1 MRSEA
6 TQFCPQLMKQP
17 LIAACTACSSVGVVA
32 DDERVLAAELHH
44 HRRHALGARLHD
56 APSVADRADEQDHVD
71 GGARQRGAGLAE
83 ALHGLDEVGIVTRVL
98 HHRRAAHR

>member
-6 TQFCPQLMKQP
+6 TQFWPQLMKQP
-17 LIAACTACSSVGVVA
+17 AHRRVHRLLEVGVVA

-56 APSVADRADEQDHVD
+56 APAVADRADEQDHVD
-71 GGARQRGAGLAE
+71 GGARQRRAGLAE
-83 ALHGLDEVGIVTRVL
+83 ALHRLDRDSD
-98 HHRRAAHR
+98 RDPRP